1 MDRRAL
7 IGLSKAA
14 PARTGGGGSASGG
27 DPYVRLPTIT
37 ATVMRSGGRR
47 GVFSVE
53 TGVDVADAALRLRA
67 QQSTPR
73 LRAAYAEVCQ
83 RAAQAMLPGAPPD
96 ILALSRDL
104 QAATDRVLGRAGARL
119 LLGTVMAV

>member
-7 IGLSKAA
+7 IGLSKPG
-14 PARTGGGGSASGG
+14 PAKTSGGGGVGAANAYL
-27 DPYVRLPTIT
+27 PLPTIT
-37 ATVMRSGGRR
+37 ATVTRPGGRR

-67 QQSTPR
+67 EQSAPR

-83 RAAQAMLPGAPPD
+83 RTAQAMLPGAPPD

>member
-7 IGLSKAA
+7 IGLSKPG
-14 PARTGGGGSASGG
+14 PAKTSGGGGGG
-27 DPYVRLPTIT
+27 AANAYLPLPTIT
-37 ATVMRSGGRR
+37 ATVTRPGGRR

-67 QQSTPR
+67 EQSAPR

-83 RAAQAMLPGAPPD
+83 RTAQAMLPGAPPD